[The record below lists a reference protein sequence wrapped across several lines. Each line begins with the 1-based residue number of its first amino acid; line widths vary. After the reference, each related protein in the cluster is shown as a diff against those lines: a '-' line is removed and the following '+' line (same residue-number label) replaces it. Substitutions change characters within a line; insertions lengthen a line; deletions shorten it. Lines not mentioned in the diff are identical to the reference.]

1 VHAFLLGGKDCHS
14 PDLIP
19 FLCAKVVVEQGPR
32 ALQQDAGLIEA
43 VGGGVPV
50 ICVCDGHGSVAM
62 LQMDQGKT
70 PREVQNL
77 YDNT

>member
-1 VHAFLLGGKDCHS
+1 
-14 PDLIP
+14 
-19 FLCAKVVVEQGPR
+19 VEQGPR
-32 ALQQDAGLIEA
+32 ALQQDAGVIEA

-70 PREVQNL
+70 PREVKTATTPPCTPNP
-77 YDNT
+77 TP

>member
-1 VHAFLLGGKDCHS
+1 M
-14 PDLIP
+14 
-19 FLCAKVVVEQGPR
+19 EQGPR
-32 ALQQDAGLIEA
+32 ALQQDAGAIEA

-70 PREVQNL
+70 PREVCL
-77 YDNT
+77 IALIPLKYPGLEH